1 MAKHPVR
8 NNQFTTE
15 EPVVKEEPKHILAEE
30 TAEQTEAAVSEE
42 SEQEEPK
49 AEEVAEEAHEELV
62 EAVEEPTAQPI
73 PNAEP
78 VEEPL
83 VQPIPNAKMVR
94 VKCDQLYLRPEPNKV
109 GTPLGILEKGNQLTL
124 VETDAKLP
132 LGWIEVATIPVGTH
146 GYVMKEFVEHI

>member
-1 MAKHPVR
+1 MAKHQVR

-62 EAVEEPTAQPI
+62 EAEAKPVEEPTAQPS
-73 PNAEP
+73 PK
-78 VEEPL
+78 
-83 VQPIPNAKMVR
+83 AKMVR
-94 VKCDQLYLRPEPNKV
+94 VTCDQLYLRPEPNKV

-124 VETDAKLP
+124 VENDAKLP
-132 LGWIEVATIPVGTH
+132 LGWIEVATIPVGTR
-146 GYVMKEFVEHI
+146 GYVMKEFVEQV

>member
-1 MAKHPVR
+1 MAKRPVR

-30 TAEQTEAAVSEE
+30 TAEQTEEAVSEE

-49 AEEVAEEAHEELV
+49 VEAVAEEAHEELV
-62 EAVEEPTAQPI
+62 EAE
-73 PNAEP
+73 AEP
-78 VEEPL
+78 VEEPKQEKE
-83 VQPIPNAKMVR
+83 VAVPHDAVKMVR

-109 GTPLGILEKGNQLTL
+109 GTPLGILEKGNQLAL

-132 LGWIEVATIPVGTH
+132 LGWIEVATIPVGTR
-146 GYVMKEFVEHI
+146 GYVMKEFVEYV

>member
-1 MAKHPVR
+1 MAKRPVR

-49 AEEVAEEAHEELV
+49 AEAVAEEAHEELV
-62 EAVEEPTAQPI
+62 EAKPVEEPTAQPA
-73 PNAEP
+73 PK
-78 VEEPL
+78 
-83 VQPIPNAKMVR
+83 AKMVR
-94 VKCDQLYLRPEPNKV
+94 VTCDQLYLRPEPNKV

-124 VETDAKLP
+124 VENDAKLP
-132 LGWIEVATIPVGTH
+132 AGWIEVATIPVGTR
-146 GYVMKEFVEHI
+146 GYVMKEFVEQV